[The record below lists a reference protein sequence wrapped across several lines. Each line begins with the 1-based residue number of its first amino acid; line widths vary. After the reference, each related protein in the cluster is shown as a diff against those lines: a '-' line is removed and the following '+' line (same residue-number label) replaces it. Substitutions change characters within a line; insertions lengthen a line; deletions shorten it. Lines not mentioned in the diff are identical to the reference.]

1 MNVRHLIRKPAPASE
16 PESAIAAAQRQQR
29 TYNAR
34 PQDILGTGPH
44 CTGGCHQGRA
54 LCVHPEACGVQ
65 RPVAEAVSELLAD
78 PPRRISDQDRGE
90 RIGSAIGWS
99 VVALLCVLGAI
110 HVAHVYGIGPGL
122 ARVAGWVASFFR

>member
-1 MNVRHLIRKPAPASE
+1 MSIDPEAAVRYLAAARLAPAE
-16 PESAIAAAQRQQR
+16 
-29 TYNAR
+29 
-34 PQDILGTGPH
+34 
-44 CTGGCHQGRA
+44 
-54 LCVHPEACGVQ
+54 
-65 RPVAEAVSELLAD
+65 ELLAD

-99 VVALLCVLGAI
+99 VVALLCVLGVV